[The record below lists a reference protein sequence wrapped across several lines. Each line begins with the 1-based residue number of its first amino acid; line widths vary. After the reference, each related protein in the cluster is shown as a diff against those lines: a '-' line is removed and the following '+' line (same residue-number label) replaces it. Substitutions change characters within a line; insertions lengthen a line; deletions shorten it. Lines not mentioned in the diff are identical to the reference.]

1 VTPDGPIATP
11 GGAGD
16 AADGMGSRPI
26 RVLVVDDQALV
37 RDATRMLIENVPGFR
52 SVGEAASGVEALA
65 AIEQLA
71 PDLVLLDVRMPDM
84 DGIETARRIR
94 ATPRAPVVVLMSSEH
109 AEEID
114 SCGAAAF
121 VPKERLKGAVLR
133 ELWEQHGA

>member
-1 VTPDGPIATP
+1 VTPDGPIAAT

-16 AADGMGSRPI
+16 AADGMGSLPV

-37 RDATRMLIENVPGFR
+37 RDATRMLVENVPGFH

-71 PDLVLLDVRMPDM
+71 PDLVLLDVRMPEM
-84 DGIETARRIR
+84 DGFETARRIR
-94 ATPRAPVVVLMSSEH
+94 AAPRAPVVVLMSSDGCDEL
-109 AEEID
+109 D

-121 VPKERLKGAVLR
+121 VAKERLKGAVLR
-133 ELWEQHGA
+133 ELWERHGA